1 MFTPERMSLLQIVVL
16 DDDLVT
22 TCAALARQKVLHLVD
37 RATVAPALHE
47 GTPAFF
53 SNAHAAFET
62 LLTQLDGTLDWLE
75 DHLPDFPDC
84 SMHPPITLD
93 PPRALDELTPQYAEC
108 AEQLAQLRG
117 THDRTQAEIT
127 RLTRIADVLQ
137 SFESAGVTYQELGAF
152 RYFAFLAGMLP
163 LRYLHALRA
172 SLQQVPYHL
181 EMRRLGEQD
190 SSVIVLCPKDM
201 ANSVRNALR
210 SVYFNEIEIPA
221 EFQGDARQA
230 LDDLEVRLWTLREE
244 LAQVTGTLRAAA
256 MAAAPR
262 VVAWR
267 KAVRGN
273 LKILDAMQLFGKTAR
288 TTFINGWVPRRD
300 AARIVAALQH
310 LLHERVLVEVTE
322 PETTDSMAY
331 ELVQRRAVRVPTKF
345 RHPLFLKAFEGLVTT
360 YGMPEYDGIDPT
372 FFVAVTFLLM
382 FGMMFGDVGQGA
394 CFILIGLL
402 MTRARSLPKIKPAGM
417 LLMATGTSAV
427 VFGFLFGSVFGFEVL
442 PALWISPMKHVP
454 TMLVTAILLGICILS
469 LGIILNVIQAV
480 ARKDLK
486 EAWFG
491 QWGLISG
498 LFYWMALGIF
508 YLTVVRNVDIP
519 VVPALLVLFIPIVL
533 VVIGDYFYARLFG
546 GPAGHAPAPDA
557 TAGADEHSL
566 AELLFKPVEIT
577 LNFATHTISFVRVGA
592 FGLNHASLM
601 MVVFILA
608 KMGGE
613 FSGPDATFATKT
625 SYIIAVVT
633 GNVFVMLMEG
643 MVVFIQ
649 CLRLEYYEFF
659 SKFFAG
665 DGIRYQPLEVEE

>member
-1 MFTPERMSLLQIVVL
+1 MFKPERMSLLQIVVL
-16 DDDLVT
+16 DEDLITV
-22 TCAALARQKVLHLVD
+22 CAALARQKVLHLVD
-37 RATVAPALHE
+37 RAVVAPALRE

-53 SNAHAAFET
+53 SDAHAAFET
-62 LLTQLDGTLDWLE
+62 LLTQLDGTLNWLE
-75 DHLPDFPDC
+75 DQLPDFPDC
-84 SMHPPITLD
+84 SMHPPLTLD
-93 PPRALDELTPQYAEC
+93 PPRALDELTPQYAAC
-108 AEQLAQLRG
+108 HEQLTQLRAA
-117 THDRTQAEIT
+117 HDRTQAAIT

-137 SFESAGVTYQELGAF
+137 SFESAGVTYQELSGF
-152 RYFAFLAGMLP
+152 RYFAFLAGTMP

-172 SLQQVPYHL
+172 SLQQVPHHL

-190 SSVIVLCPKDM
+190 VSVIVLCPNDM
-201 ANSVRNALR
+201 ASSVRNALR
-210 SVYFNEIEIPA
+210 SVYFNESAIPE
-221 EFQGDARQA
+221 EFQGDAHRA
-230 LDDLEVRLWTLREE
+230 LDDLEMRLWTLREE
-244 LAQVTGTLRAAA
+244 LAQVTGALRTASI
-256 MAAAPR
+256 AAAPR
-262 VVAWR
+262 IVAWR

-273 LKILDAMQLFGKTAR
+273 LKLLEAMQLFGKTAR
-288 TTFINGWVPRRD
+288 TTFINGWAPRRE
-300 AARIVAALQH
+300 AARIVAALQQ
-310 LLHERVLVEVTE
+310 LLHERVLVEVSE
-322 PETTDSMAY
+322 PETADSLAY
-331 ELVQRRAVRVPTKF
+331 ELVQRRAMRVPTKF
-345 RHPLFLKAFEGLVTT
+345 RHPFFLKAFEGLVTT

-372 FFVAVTFLLM
+372 FFVAITFLIM

-394 CFILIGLL
+394 CLILFGLL
-402 MTRARSLPKIKPAGM
+402 MARARSLPKIRPAGM
-417 LLMATGTSAV
+417 LLMATGASAV
-427 VFGFLFGSVFGFEVL
+427 VFGFLFGSVFGFEHVL
-442 PALWISPMKHVP
+442 PALWISPMQHVP
-454 TMLVTAILLGICILS
+454 TMLVTAIGLGISILS

-498 LFYWMALGIF
+498 MFYWMALGIF
-508 YLTVVRNVDIP
+508 YLTVVRDVDIP
-519 VVPALLVLFIPIVL
+519 VVPALLVLFIPIIL
-533 VVIGDYFYARLFG
+533 VVVGDYFYARLFG
-546 GPAGHAPAPDA
+546 GRAGHTPAPAGP
-557 TAGADEHSL
+557 DEHSL

-608 KMGGE
+608 RMGGE
-613 FSGPDATFATKT
+613 FSGPDATFASKT